1 MFLRHL
7 QANPERMNPLP
18 HTSIQRKSSA
28 DVLVIGAGV
37 FGLWA
42 ARQAVKAGKS
52 VLVLEKRRVGAGAS
66 GGVVGALMPH
76 MPDRWNAKKQAQ
88 FEALVSLEQA
98 VVELVGDTGL
108 TCGYRR
114 CGRLMPLTHERML
127 AVLEERMEGVRDHWQ
142 GFSMQHVEVSQM
154 DGNWLSRDVA
164 AFGAQWDSL
173 SARIDPRRY
182 VAALAAFVR
191 TCGEIR
197 EGVEVVALADRA
209 VLLADGVRID
219 AGEVIVANG
228 FEAYPLLQ
236 PHLGVMTNG
245 APVGRGVK
253 GQATLLGFAHADDLP
268 ILYHDGAYAVPHA
281 GNRVAVGSSSHDIWT
296 GEPDTVDPA
305 DEAFHAKAIRLAPAL
320 SEALVLERWAGA
332 RPRNMLKAHDT
343 EPWCGPVLG
352 LEGASARI
360 GGFKTGLAWAH
371 VDLASFKSG

>member
-1 MFLRHL
+1 
-7 QANPERMNPLP
+7 MNPLP
-18 HTSIQRKSSA
+18 HTSIQRKSSP

-98 VVELVGDTGL
+98 VAELEGDTGL
-108 TCGYRR
+108 DCGYRR
-114 CGRLMPLTHERML
+114 CGRLMPLPHEPML
-127 AVLEERMEGVRDHWQ
+127 AVLQTRMEGARNHWP
-142 GFSMQHVEVSQM
+142 GYKMRHVEAWQL
-154 DGNWLSRDVA
+154 DGRWLSRDIA
-164 AFGAQWDSL
+164 TFGAQWDSL

-182 VAALAAFVR
+182 LAALAAYVR
-191 TCGEIR
+191 TGGEIR
-197 EGVEVVALADRA
+197 EGVVVLALANRA
-209 VLLADGVRID
+209 VLLADGARID

-236 PHLGVMTNG
+236 PHLGVMTDG
-245 APVGRGVK
+245 APIGRGVK
-253 GQATLLGFAHADDLP
+253 GQAILLGFEHADDLP

-296 GEPDTVDPA
+296 GEPDTIDPA
-305 DEAFHAKAIRLAPAL
+305 DEAFHAKAFRLTPAL
-320 SEALVLERWAGA
+320 SVAPVLERWAGI

-343 EPWCGPVLG
+343 EPWWAPVPG
-352 LEGASARI
+352 VDGVSARI

-371 VDLASFKSG
+371 VD